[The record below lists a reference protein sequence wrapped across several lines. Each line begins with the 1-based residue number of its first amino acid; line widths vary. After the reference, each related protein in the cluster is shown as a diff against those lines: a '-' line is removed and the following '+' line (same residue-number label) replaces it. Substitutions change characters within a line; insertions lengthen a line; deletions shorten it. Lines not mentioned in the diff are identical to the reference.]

1 MFGLLKII
9 SGASQ
14 AKNDLMKSFMGPD
27 SAFGKLQ
34 SFKNDLTQMKGDL
47 VSQPMRDLGFGDANQ
62 LLIPPKAKS
71 FDSGTAAN
79 SGLLMRESLRDI
91 GANNPAA
98 GMMQLGTL
106 DLATPDMRQM
116 FAPAKDDGYMTPLER
131 ERGALVEDNYLK
143 DLDSGPNAINP
154 PGLLL
159 LPEPGMLRIE

>member
-9 SGASQ
+9 SGAGQ
-14 AKNDLMKSFMGPD
+14 AKNNLMKSFTGPD
-27 SAFGKLQ
+27 TAYGKLQ

-47 VSQPMRDLGFGDANQ
+47 VSQPMRDMGFGDANQ

-98 GMMQLGTL
+98 GMMEVGTL
-106 DLATPDMRQM
+106 DLATPDMRTM
-116 FAPAKDDGYMTPLER
+116 FAPAPQDGYMTPLER
-131 ERGALVEDNYLK
+131 EQGALEEDNYLK
-143 DLDSGPNAINP
+143 DLDSGSNAINY

-159 LPEPGMLRIE
+159 SPEPGILRIA